1 MKAYQVKT
9 IQDIV
14 RYWRQCLNDATPH
27 DRKQDVAAWMV
38 GIHNSDMDFDEY
50 YDDPNFEKLL
60 VAAETL
66 EIERDELTL
75 DYYWQQIIESLPLL
89 EQRYL

>member
-1 MKAYQVKT
+1 
-9 IQDIV
+9 
-14 RYWRQCLNDATPH
+14 
-27 DRKQDVAAWMV
+27 MV